1 MAYFNEALSR
11 KYEGLI
17 IKGVKD
23 FYYTNDTRVHWKK
36 LKRGFANIKDSR
48 ISKIQLDLVV
58 VGANR
63 GQGNNNKKLFT
74 SFLLATPHNGKF
86 IPISHV
92 GSGFTDEMLEILNSS
107 IYKMNIITEYPDP
120 SIELSTIKLD
130 AYFKP
135 ELVFEVH
142 AQQMTYSPLYKLG
155 LSDYGGLSL
164 RFPAFKGIRADKGPK

>member
-1 MAYFNEALSR
+1 M
-11 KYEGLI
+11 
-17 IKGVKD
+17 
-23 FYYTNDTRVHWKK
+23 
-36 LKRGFANIKDSR
+36 
-48 ISKIQLDLVV
+48 DLVV

-142 AQQMTYSPLYKLG
+142 AQ
-155 LSDYGGLSL
+155 
-164 RFPAFKGIRADKGPK
+164 